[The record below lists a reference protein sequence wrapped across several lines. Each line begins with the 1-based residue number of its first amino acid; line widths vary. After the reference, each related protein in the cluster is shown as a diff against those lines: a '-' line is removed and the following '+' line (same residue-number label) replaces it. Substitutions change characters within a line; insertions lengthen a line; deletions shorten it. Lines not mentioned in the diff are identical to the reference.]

1 MKNPEEKEILA
12 EVLDLIER
20 AANGQTTLTDFLD
33 PAAAAL
39 TQDLLRKFPEVN
51 YKVDGGYSSAE
62 RVRFAFFPIYVF
74 PEDVELNISFLEI
87 TGNFKFQSVTH
98 RDFLGAILGTGVKRE
113 KIGDLIIIPN
123 GCQVVVDRGLV
134 PYLMQS
140 IDQVHRVGVTVR
152 EIVREELLLPE
163 AKTREVVAF
172 VKSLRLDSV
181 GASGFGISRSQMVK
195 EIEGQK
201 VRVNWRLQVKP
212 SYEVAPGDVISLR
225 GRGRVEVLEIAG
237 ISKSGRSKV
246 VLKRYL

>member
-1 MKNPEEKEILA
+1 MDFAQVEIDDMLSQ
-12 EVLDLIER
+12 
-20 AANGQTTLTDFLD
+20 ANKGRVVLTDFLD
-33 PAAAAL
+33 PAMAAL
-39 TQDLLRKFPEVN
+39 TRERLQKFPEVN
-51 YKVDGGYSSAE
+51 YKVDGGYPNAE
-62 RVRFAFFPIYVF
+62 RVRFAFFPNYIF
-74 PEDVELNISFLEI
+74 PEDVELNIGFLEI
-87 TGNFKFQSVTH
+87 SGNFKFQTVTH
-98 RDFLGAILGTGVKRE
+98 RDFLGAILATGIKRE

-123 GCQVVVDRGLV
+123 GCQVILDRDLV
-134 PYLMQS
+134 PYLIQEV
-140 IDQVHRVGVTVR
+140 DKVHRVGVTVR

-163 AKTREVVAF
+163 AKTREVIAF

-201 VRVNWRLQVKP
+201 VRVNWKLQVKP

-237 ISKSGRSKV
+237 TSKSGRSKV